1 MSSRDKDFS
10 ANAATDGTK
19 GPDPELLLDVKGL
32 RVSFRTPRGKVQ
44 AVSDAAFRVR
54 RGEVTGIVG
63 ESGSGKS
70 VSAYA
75 ILGLLARNGTV
86 EGGSAFYEG
95 RDLLTLR
102 EKDLRRIRGSEIS
115 MIFQDPMTSLD
126 PAFTIGSFL
135 TEVLRSHE
143 PELSRQDAWQRSREM
158 LASLGIREPENVMRS
173 YSDVLSGGMCQRVMI
188 AAALLCGP
196 KLLVADE
203 PTTAL
208 DVTIQEEIL
217 SLLQRLKEERGM
229 SILFITHDFGVVA
242 RLCDRVTVMYGGCV
256 MESGSAEQIFHQ
268 AVHPYTRA
276 LLEAI
281 PRLEDGG
288 EGPLAALEGEPIELL
303 RLPEGC
309 VFAPRCSC
317 CTEACLRSRPQTVDL
332 GNGHSAACYRIG
344 NEGKA
349 HV

>member
-1 MSSRDKDFS
+1 MNGQDI
-10 ANAATDGTK
+10 
-19 GPDPELLLDVKGL
+19 LLAVSGL
-32 RVSFRTPRGKVQ
+32 RLSFRTPRGTVQ
-44 AVSDAAFRVR
+44 AVSDASFQVR

-75 ILGLLARNGTV
+75 LLGLLARNGTV
-86 EGGSAFYEG
+86 EAGSALFDG
-95 RDLLTLR
+95 RDLLSLGKKELR
-102 EKDLRRIRGSEIS
+102 KLRGSEIS
-115 MIFQDPMTSLD
+115 MIFQDPMTALD

-135 TEVLRSHE
+135 TEVLRSHAPTINRRE
-143 PELSRQDAWQRSREM
+143 AWGRSVRM
-158 LASLGIREPENVMRS
+158 LADMGIRDPEDVMRRYPDS
-173 YSDVLSGGMCQRVMI
+173 LSGGMCQRVMI

-196 KLLVADE
+196 QLLIADE

-217 SLLQRLKEERGM
+217 SLLQRLKEEQGM

-242 RLCDRVTVMYGGCV
+242 RLCDRVAVMYGGFV
-256 MESGSAEQIFHQ
+256 MESGSVEQIYHS
-268 AVHPYTRA
+268 AAHPYTQA
-276 LLEAI
+276 LLRAI

-288 EGPLAALEGEPIELL
+288 KELLSALEGEPIDLI

-309 VFAPRCSC
+309 VFAPRCPRRC
-317 CTEACLRSRPQTVDL
+317 EKCLRTRPVTTDL
-332 GNGHSAACYRIG
+332 GDGHSAACHRIR
-344 NEGKA
+344 EGGDL